1 MENAITEKFINEEN
15 IEVCIQTND
24 IKSSKTDKKRVS
36 NIFSNLFKKEKE
48 KEQEINDSKQ
58 SILPLFITDDLN
70 CPHNLNKLNDSNE
83 NSDVKIPYHAYN
95 IKDLISK
102 FSDVPWKEDPKF
114 KYEKPRKLILNE
126 IALGSKNNQIYKSLN
141 MYMDIIK
148 KHLIQPT
155 NEQPIFKDFY
165 NSKKNINKTLEK
177 IKDYITRQIYKYV
190 YPSKQIGDD
199 VLLYNNIKKL
209 QWITPEQLK
218 IKITNVPNINNAIS
232 LINRFDFYKSIKDK
246 LNCIDKIYNNMRN
259 EMKLYYGTNDES
271 NKEELKYLF
280 CYIVIKA
287 LPKRMMSNINYIKC
301 FEDYNEINSYLV
313 TLLETS
319 KEFLNNITY
328 KCLNIKKEE
337 FDKNMNNS

>member
-1 MENAITEKFINEEN
+1 M
-15 IEVCIQTND
+15 
-24 IKSSKTDKKRVS
+24 
-36 NIFSNLFKKEKE
+36 
-48 KEQEINDSKQ
+48 
-58 SILPLFITDDLN
+58 
-70 CPHNLNKLNDSNE
+70 
-83 NSDVKIPYHAYN
+83 
-95 IKDLISK
+95 
-102 FSDVPWKEDPKF
+102 
-114 KYEKPRKLILNE
+114 
-126 IALGSKNNQIYKSLN
+126 
-141 MYMDIIK
+141 
-148 KHLIQPT
+148 
-155 NEQPIFKDFY
+155 
-165 NSKKNINKTLEK
+165 
-177 IKDYITRQIYKYV
+177 
-190 YPSKQIGDD
+190 
-199 VLLYNNIKKL
+199 